1 LLAAKAEQENKRS
14 MGRKRG
20 RKVTKN
26 WRVHCAAEL
35 ARYVEAGKQL
45 PSAAELAEYLG
56 NEIGYQPEESEINDL
71 IRYLIE

>member
-1 LLAAKAEQENKRS
+1 MEAAQ

-35 ARYVEAGKQL
+35 ARYVEM
-45 PSAAELAEYLG
+45 LANNCLQQPRLRRVLRKTK
-56 NEIGYQPEESEINDL
+56 IGYAA
-71 IRYLIE
+71 